1 MSSELNG
8 SLPLQQMNDVDW
20 EKLTEQQAA
29 GFGLS
34 LSLFND
40 AVEAHA
46 LARAVFLARAAGLAV
61 SGIVGAV
68 LLTWSNP
75 AVAVIGIVGALS
87 LGTCASWWQTRGARK
102 AVERAAEALKADV
115 AQLPQG

>member
-1 MSSELNG
+1 MSSELNPEM
-8 SLPLQQMNDVDW
+8 PLAQMNDVAW
-20 EKLTEQQAA
+20 EKITEQQAA

-40 AVEAHA
+40 AVESHA
-46 LARAVFLARAAGLAV
+46 LARAVFLARAAGLVV

-75 AVAVIGIVGALS
+75 AIAVIGMVGSLS
-87 LGTCASWWQTRGARK
+87 LGTAASWWQTRGARK
-102 AVERAAEALKADV
+102 AVDRALEGLKADV